1 MKRNERHNVSMTWRG
16 GAAGLMTALFL
27 TACAGCSASREAVI
41 PPPQSL
47 LADCPH
53 PATPDELARGSDVR
67 AYALGITRLVVTYG
81 EALDRCN
88 ADKAGLRA
96 WYAAMREGKEMHH
109 D

>member
-1 MKRNERHNVSMTWRG
+1 MRRNNGCTTLMTWRG
-16 GAAGLMTALFL
+16 RALSWMTALIL
-27 TACAGCSASREAVI
+27 MGCAGCSASREAII
-41 PPPQSL
+41 PPPHGL

-67 AYALGITRLVVTYG
+67 AYALGVTRLVVAYG

-96 WYAAMREGKEMHH
+96 WHAAMREEKEAHH